1 MLGTMEQRTE
11 GMIKQA
17 GELIEQAYRRGYKAG
32 REITEEEKN
41 NWVDAAYRKGFTEG
55 KREAQVQIEQ
65 DAALEVLIKSGW
77 LEKHD
82 KEITISSREEAWETA
97 HRVAKSCFQ
106 AESYISDVF
115 GNNTFAYQIFEDY
128 TATDAITKLK
138 EYDEEMEACKGKF
151 SVGDEVCDGMG
162 LCNSVIVSID
172 GIKAVCM
179 TKFGNFYVSFL
190 YELTKTGKHYD
201 EIENILKKMGEF

>member
-1 MLGTMEQRTE
+1 MLGTIEQRTE

-32 REITEEEKN
+32 RMITEEEKN
-41 NWVDAAYRKGFTEG
+41 NWVDAAYRKGFTDHQKEV
-55 KREAQVQIEQ
+55 EAHIDQNV
-65 DAALEVLIKSGW
+65 ALEALIKSGW

-97 HRVAKSCFQ
+97 HRVAKSCFRGD
-106 AESYISDVF
+106 SYISEVF

-138 EYDEEMEACKGKF
+138 EYDEEMESCKGKY
-151 SVGDEVCDGMG
+151 SVGDEVYVG
-162 LCNSVIVSID
+162 LCNAVIVSIN
-172 GIKAVCM
+172 GIKAICM
-179 TKFGNFYVSFL
+179 TKYGNFHTLFL